1 MRQSIQV
8 DSGTA
13 REEAWA
19 PGSRGGTTTSTLKDP
34 SDLLPN
40 LASPRVGVPPEP
52 VTPAVPLSQ
61 PASEL
66 LERLD
71 RLRSA
76 AGNSRRETDTLV
88 AHAGGLNDEMKRAEP
103 RCITARCAVPTWL
116 SRTSRSLLQS
126 YYCPFCTTRWITHRV
141 DPAEVVCS

>member
-8 DSGTA
+8 VSGTA

-19 PGSRGGTTTSTLKDP
+19 PGSREGTTTTTLKDP
-34 SDLLPN
+34 SDLLLN
-40 LASPRVGVPPEP
+40 LASPKVGVPPEP

-76 AGNSRRETDTLV
+76 AGNSRRETETLV
-88 AHAGGLNDEMKRAEP
+88 AHAGGLNDEEGSNLD
-103 RCITARCAVPTWL
+103 V
-116 SRTSRSLLQS
+116 LL
-126 YYCPFCTTRWITHRV
+126 PGVRNRLGTV
-141 DPAEVVCS
+141 

>member
-1 MRQSIQV
+1 MRQSIQLV
-8 DSGTA
+8 SGTA

-19 PGSRGGTTTSTLKDP
+19 PKSKEGTTTTTLKDP
-34 SDLLPN
+34 SGFFPK
-40 LASPRVGVPPEP
+40 LASPKVGVPPEP

-76 AGNSRRETDTLV
+76 AGNSRRETETLDP
-88 AHAGGLNDEMKRAEP
+88 HAGGAE
-103 RCITARCAVPTWL
+103 R
-116 SRTSRSLLQS
+116 
-126 YYCPFCTTRWITHRV
+126 
-141 DPAEVVCS
+141 